1 MPHLHDDTSVRHAR
15 ANAHVAAIG
24 VMTAPVAVMIVIVFV
39 ANDNRGVARAYDDFG
54 GSRKGSQYHR
64 GNRSAQNKQSHLD
77 SP

>member
-1 MPHLHDDTSVRHAR
+1 VPHPDDDTSVRQAR

-24 VMTAPVAVMIVIVFV
+24 VMTAPVAVMVVIVFV
-39 ANDNRGVARAYDDFG
+39 TDDNRGIARAQDDFG

-64 GNRSAQNKQSHLD
+64 ANRSAQNKQSHLD